1 MSAPES
7 AATTQ
12 RKAVAFR
19 SVDEMSFEALV
30 EELIGVTAQ
39 MDDGSIGIEVAAD
52 LYARASALH
61 SAASARLV
69 GVQHRLDALRGGA
82 NG

>member
-1 MSAPES
+1 MSAS
-7 AATTQ
+7 NSTTPP
-12 RKAVAFR
+12 FR
-19 SVDEMSFEALV
+19 AITEMSFEELV
-30 EELIGVTAQ
+30 EELVGVTAK

-61 SAASARLV
+61 SAASLRLLGVQARLEE
-69 GVQHRLDALRGGA
+69 LRGGV

>member
-1 MSAPES
+1 MSAS
-7 AATTQ
+7 NSTTPSF
-12 RKAVAFR
+12 RAVT
-19 SVDEMSFEALV
+19 EMSFEELV
-30 EELIGVTAQ
+30 EELVGVTAK

-61 SAASARLV
+61 SAASLRLLGVQARLEE
-69 GVQHRLDALRGGA
+69 LRGGV

>member
-1 MSAPES
+1 MSAS
-7 AATTQ
+7 NSTTPP
-12 RKAVAFR
+12 FR
-19 SVDEMSFEALV
+19 AITEMSFEELV
-30 EELIGVTAQ
+30 EELVGVTSK

-61 SAASARLV
+61 SAASLRLLGVQARLEE
-69 GVQHRLDALRGGA
+69 LRGGV

>member
-1 MSAPES
+1 MSS
-7 AATTQ
+7 NNATTPPF
-12 RKAVAFR
+12 REVA
-19 SVDEMSFEALV
+19 EMSFEELV
-30 EELIGVTAQ
+30 EELVGVTAK

-61 SAASARLV
+61 SAASLRLLGVQARLEE
-69 GVQHRLDALRGGA
+69 LRGGV

>member
-1 MSAPES
+1 MSAS
-7 AATTQ
+7 NSTTPP
-12 RKAVAFR
+12 FR
-19 SVDEMSFEALV
+19 PITEMSFEELV
-30 EELIGVTAQ
+30 EELVGVTAK

-61 SAASARLV
+61 SAASLRLLGVQARLEE
-69 GVQHRLDALRGGA
+69 LRGGI

>member
-1 MSAPES
+1 MSAS
-7 AATTQ
+7 NSTTPSF
-12 RKAVAFR
+12 RAVT
-19 SVDEMSFEALV
+19 EMSFEELV
-30 EELIGVTAQ
+30 EELVGITAK

-61 SAASARLV
+61 SAASLRLLGVQARLEE
-69 GVQHRLDALRGGA
+69 LRGGV

>member
-1 MSAPES
+1 MSAS
-7 AATTQ
+7 NSTTPP
-12 RKAVAFR
+12 FR
-19 SVDEMSFEALV
+19 AITEMSFEELV
-30 EELIGVTAQ
+30 EELVGVTAK

-61 SAASARLV
+61 TAASLRLLGVQARLEE
-69 GVQHRLDALRGGA
+69 LRGGV

>member
-1 MSAPES
+1 MSANNS
-7 AATTQ
+7 TTPP
-12 RKAVAFR
+12 FR
-19 SVDEMSFEALV
+19 TITEMSFEELV
-30 EELIGVTAQ
+30 EELVGVTAK

-61 SAASARLV
+61 SAASLRLLGVQARLEE
-69 GVQHRLDALRGGA
+69 LRGGI

>member
-1 MSAPES
+1 MSAS
-7 AATTQ
+7 NSTTPP
-12 RKAVAFR
+12 FR
-19 SVDEMSFEALV
+19 DITEMSFEELV
-30 EELIGVTAQ
+30 EELVGVTAK

-61 SAASARLV
+61 SAASLRLLGVQARLEE
-69 GVQHRLDALRGGA
+69 LRGGV

>member
-1 MSAPES
+1 MSAS
-7 AATTQ
+7 NSTTPP
-12 RKAVAFR
+12 FR
-19 SVDEMSFEALV
+19 AITEMSFEELV
-30 EELIGVTAQ
+30 EELVGVTAK

-61 SAASARLV
+61 SAASLRLLGVQARLEE
-69 GVQHRLDALRGGA
+69 LRGGI

>member
-1 MSAPES
+1 MSAS
-7 AATTQ
+7 NSTTPP
-12 RKAVAFR
+12 FR
-19 SVDEMSFEALV
+19 AITEMSFEELL
-30 EELIGVTAQ
+30 EELVGVTAK

-61 SAASARLV
+61 TAASLRLLGVQARLEE
-69 GVQHRLDALRGGA
+69 LRGGV